1 MMKIVTILLTT
12 LLFCWHSATMAS
24 IDCKAAQS
32 DIAQLICT
40 DNDLRQTNAR
50 LQQLEQTTASD
61 WSSHL
66 QQACPTQNPFCIKQQ
81 YEQRIAELNQQNWTF
96 QAHIHPTITPLQIK
110 LIGHADGDMA
120 HIEKIHIQNAD
131 GKLLQTLL
139 IADFSQMLKK
149 TETLWLE
156 KGDGFKIEDVNF
168 DGYKDLRL
176 MEFLPAGANVPYL
189 YWLYH
194 PESKQFIFNKSFNR
208 LAHITLDKDKKQIIS
223 QYRINA
229 VEHGTDYYTVD
240 NNKLILMRQELLTS
254 IKNQAGEL
262 VLVELVKQRIDD
274 ELKIISQQP
283 VE

>member
-1 MMKIVTILLTT
+1 
-12 LLFCWHSATMAS
+12 
-24 IDCKAAQS
+24 
-32 DIAQLICT
+32 
-40 DNDLRQTNAR
+40 
-50 LQQLEQTTASD
+50 
-61 WSSHL
+61 
-66 QQACPTQNPFCIKQQ
+66 
-81 YEQRIAELNQQNWTF
+81 
-96 QAHIHPTITPLQIK
+96 
-110 LIGHADGDMA
+110 MA